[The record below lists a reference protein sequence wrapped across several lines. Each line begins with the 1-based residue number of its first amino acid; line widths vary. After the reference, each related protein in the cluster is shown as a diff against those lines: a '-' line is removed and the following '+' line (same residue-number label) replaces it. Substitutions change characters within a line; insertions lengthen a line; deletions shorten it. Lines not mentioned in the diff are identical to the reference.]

1 MFPTLP
7 PWEGLH
13 PSIVHFP
20 IGLLL
25 ISPLFV
31 LLATVFPSRGR
42 WFGWTAV
49 LLLALGTAGTFA
61 AVASGEASRDVAAE
75 GADAVVAAMDRH
87 AELGLMARSVFAALT
102 GIYVV
107 LLILPLLW
115 KTLAKASYHL
125 AANFVF
131 LVALMGA
138 NLLLAN
144 VSHLGGRLVHEYG
157 VLANL
162 GAASTAGAS
171 DSTDE
176 TDVNEDADSPT
187 DADVQTD
194 TDGSEEPGEAED
206 DADAAD
212 TDKPKKTGK
221 PAESDKPAAADI
233 EADDASEEDS
243 E

>member
-1 MFPTLP
+1 MLP

-31 LLATVFPSRGR
+31 LLATVFPARGR

-49 LLLALGTAGTFA
+49 LLLALGTAGSFA
-61 AVASGEASRDVAAE
+61 AVASGEAARDVVGE
-75 GADAVVAAMDRH
+75 GPDDVVAAMDRH
-87 AELGLMARSVFAALT
+87 AELGVMARSVFAALT

-107 LLILPLLW
+107 LLVLPLLW
-115 KTLAKASYHL
+115 KTLSKASYHL

-131 LVALMGA
+131 LVALLGA

-144 VSHLGGRLVHEYG
+144 TSHLGGRLVHEYG

-162 GAASTAGAS
+162 GAAPTAGTS
-171 DSTDE
+171 DSTSDI
-176 TDVNEDADSPT
+176 DVNEGADSPADANVPT
-187 DADVQTD
+187 DADRPED
-194 TDGSEEPGEAED
+194 PGEPED
-206 DADAAD
+206 DAEAAD
-212 TDKPKKTGK
+212 TDKPKETSK
-221 PAESDKPAAADI
+221 PAESDKPAAADV
-233 EADDASEEDS
+233 EADDASEENG

>member
-31 LLATVFPSRGR
+31 LLATVFPARGR

-49 LLLALGTAGTFA
+49 LLLALGTAGSFA
-61 AVASGEASRDVAAE
+61 AVASGEAARDVVGE
-75 GADAVVAAMDRH
+75 GPDDVVAAMDRH
-87 AELGLMARSVFAALT
+87 AELAEMARSVFAVLT
-102 GIYVV
+102 GTYVV

-115 KTLAKASYHL
+115 KTLSKASYHL
-125 AANFVF
+125 AANLVF

-162 GAASTAGAS
+162 GTAPTAEPD
-171 DSTDE
+171 DSTDD
-176 TDVNEDADSPT
+176 TDVNKDADSPA
-187 DADVQTD
+187 DADVRAD
-194 TDGSEEPGEAED
+194 TDGPEDPGEPED
-206 DADAAD
+206 DAGAAD
-212 TDKPKKTGK
+212 TGKPKKTGK
-221 PAESDKPAAADI
+221 PAESGKPTAAGAKTDI
-233 EADDASEEDS
+233 ASEEVS

>member
-31 LLATVFPSRGR
+31 LLATVFPARGR

-49 LLLALGTAGTFA
+49 LLLALGTASTFA
-61 AVASGEASRDVAAE
+61 AVASGEAARDVVGE
-75 GADAVVAAMDRH
+75 GSDDVVAAMDRH
-87 AELGLMARSVFAALT
+87 AELGVMARSVFAALT

-115 KTLAKASYHL
+115 KTLSKASYHL

-162 GAASTAGAS
+162 GSAPTAGTT
-171 DSTDE
+171 DS
-176 TDVNEDADSPT
+176 AD
-187 DADVQTD
+187 D
-194 TDGSEEPGEAED
+194 TDGNEDTDSTADADAQADTDGPEDPGEPED
-206 DADAAD
+206 DAGAAD
-212 TDKPKKTGK
+212 TDKPKETGK
-221 PAESDKPAAADI
+221 PAEGDTPAAADI
-233 EADDASEEDS
+233 ETDDASDENS

>member
-1 MFPTLP
+1 MFPSLP

-31 LLATVFPSRGR
+31 LLATVFPARGR
-42 WFGWTAV
+42 WFGWAAV

-61 AVASGEASRDVAAE
+61 AVASGEAARDVVGE

-87 AELGLMARSVFAALT
+87 AELGVMARSVFAALT

-115 KTLAKASYHL
+115 KTLSKASYHL

-157 VLANL
+157 VLANP
-162 GAASTAGAS
+162 GAVSAAGTS
-171 DSTDE
+171 DSTDD
-176 TDVNEDADSPT
+176 TDVNEGADSPA
-187 DADVQTD
+187 DADVPTD
-194 TDGSEEPGEAED
+194 TDRPEDPGEPED
-206 DADAAD
+206 DAGAAD
-212 TDKPKKTGK
+212 TDKPKETGK
-221 PAESDKPAAADI
+221 PAERDKPAPAD
-233 EADDASEEDS
+233 AKTDVVSEEVS